1 MNGMFKDKKSESFN
15 TLLFS
20 FFFQSR
26 KKNYRSSRDEWNGLQ
41 RLKSGGQTKKKKFIQ
56 KLVIS
61 SITSDKWID

>member
-1 MNGMFKDKKSESFN
+1 MN
-15 TLLFS
+15 
-20 FFFQSR
+20 
-26 KKNYRSSRDEWNGLQ
+26 LQ

>member
-1 MNGMFKDKKSESFN
+1 MNGMFKDKNKRVNPSTHCCS
-15 TLLFS
+15 L

-26 KKNYRSSRDEWNGLQ
+26 KKKTGLLVMNLQ